1 MHFYKG
7 ALRNHRN
14 TTTITASVT
23 NLANAPIDALVTTDA
38 PTIIAD
44 SVDLPYGPYRLPTLW
59 SGLIP
64 NEILAETYVAI
75 FCIGYCLYGMIK
87 M

>member
-23 NLANAPIDALVTTDA
+23 NLANAPIDALVTTGA

-44 SVDLPYGPYRLPTLW
+44 SVDLPYGPFRLRALW
-59 SGLIP
+59 SDL
-64 NEILAETYVAI
+64 ILAGAYMAI
-75 FCIGYCLYGMIK
+75 FCTAYSML
-87 M
+87 